1 MNGFQ
6 VSQANEPLAHQLY
19 ESGLLR
25 LTKHTEVGLQEHT
38 TSSIYSSV
46 PDIGYHYLCH
56 DMIKTDRIWKPFD
69 FLFFF
74 FFFWQRSLRIWG
86 LLQSYHLSISL
97 LFWIGFMVF
106 LDPVFSSFWVYSL
119 IFLKSKRYSDT
130 VSNVGV
136 GWVPTSPTTSSL
148 TLSTWRWHQAPQ
160 GKGLFP

>member
-74 FFFWQRSLRIWG
+74 FFSDRDLSESEVCCRVIISVFLCSSG
-86 LLQSYHLSISL
+86 LDLWFSWIQCSL
-97 LFWIGFMVF
+97 LSGF
-106 LDPVFSSFWVYSL
+106 
-119 IFLKSKRYSDT
+119 
-130 VSNVGV
+130 
-136 GWVPTSPTTSSL
+136 
-148 TLSTWRWHQAPQ
+148 TLS
-160 GKGLFP
+160 FS

>member
-74 FFFWQRSLRIWG
+74 FFLTEISQNLRFVAELSSQYFSALLDWIYGFPGSSVLFFLG
-86 LLQSYHLSISL
+86 LLSHFPKVQE
-97 LFWIGFMVF
+97 VF
-106 LDPVFSSFWVYSL
+106 
-119 IFLKSKRYSDT
+119 
-130 VSNVGV
+130 
-136 GWVPTSPTTSSL
+136 
-148 TLSTWRWHQAPQ
+148 
-160 GKGLFP
+160 